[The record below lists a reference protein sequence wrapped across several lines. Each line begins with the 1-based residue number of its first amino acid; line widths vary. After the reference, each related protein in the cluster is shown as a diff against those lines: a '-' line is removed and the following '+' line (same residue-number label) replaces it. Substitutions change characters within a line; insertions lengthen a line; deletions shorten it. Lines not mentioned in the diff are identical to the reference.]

1 METRLPYAEQRVIA
15 SFAKTREDTFF
26 YRRKVF
32 LLCLSVF
39 VMLMAEEP
47 VWAQSAQTLRIYLA
61 RHGETDWNVERRLQ
75 GCTDTA
81 LNATGRQQAA
91 KLAEE
96 LKGIHLDAVYS
107 SNLRRSRDTAEI
119 ARGQAPVKSVAGLS
133 ERCLGKF
140 EAKWLDRK
148 RDPATVQEYPKRSR
162 DPDDELDGG
171 EALSH
176 FYARVRA
183 TIENIRNQH
192 TSGAILIV
200 GHAVTNQ
207 LILRAIFDLT
217 PEQAISI
224 RQANDDLY
232 LIELEA
238 GYAPRLWRMIKANLS
253 ARQDS

>member
-1 METRLPYAEQRVIA
+1 MWNRVNANLSKSWKGRLLSIRNIC
-15 SFAKTREDTFF
+15 
-26 YRRKVF
+26 

-39 VMLMAEEP
+39 VISIVDHP
-47 VWAQSAQTLRIYLA
+47 VLGQSTRTLRIYLA

-91 KLAEE
+91 KLAER

-107 SNLRRSRDTAEI
+107 STLSRSRDTAEI
-119 ARGQAPVKSVAGLS
+119 ARGQVPVKSVAGLS

-140 EAKWLDRK
+140 EAKWLDRR

-162 DPDDELDGG
+162 EPDDELDGG
-171 EALSH
+171 ESLNH

-183 TIENIRNQH
+183 TIENIRSQH

-200 GHAVTNQ
+200 GHAATNQ
-207 LILRAIFDLT
+207 LILRAIFDLA

-224 RQANDDLY
+224 RQGNDELY

-238 GYAPRLWRMIKANLS
+238 GYAPRLWKMITKSNLPPW
-253 ARQDS
+253 QDSRRNG